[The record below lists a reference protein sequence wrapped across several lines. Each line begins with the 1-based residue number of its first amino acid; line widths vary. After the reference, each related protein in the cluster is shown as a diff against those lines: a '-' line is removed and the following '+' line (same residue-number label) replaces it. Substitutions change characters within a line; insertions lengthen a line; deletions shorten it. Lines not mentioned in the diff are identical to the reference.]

1 MSLELPG
8 VPAEVTPE
16 SEPFWAAGRRG
27 ELVVEQCDGCGLHIF
42 PPRGVCRG
50 CYGRDL
56 HLRRVDR
63 PGVVYSMTVNH
74 NAWSLGAP
82 EVYPLVLVEFPE
94 YSGVRFVGSF
104 TDGRGGG
111 ADETEPPA
119 IGDLVGFTLVPAHGG
134 QFQIA
139 FAPWSTS

>member
-1 MSLELPG
+1 MNLELPG

-27 ELVVEQCDGCGLHIF
+27 ELVVEECDGCGLHIF
-42 PPRGVCRG
+42 PPRGVCRR

-56 HLRRVDR
+56 HLRTVEG

-74 NAWSLGAP
+74 NAWGPGAP
-82 EVYPLVLVEFPE
+82 EVYPLVLVEFPD

-104 TDGRGGG
+104 
-111 ADETEPPA
+111 EPGSERAQMPA
-119 IGDLVGFTLVPAHGG
+119 IGDLVGFSLVPAHDG

-139 FAPWSTS
+139 FAPWST